1 MISIVTPY
9 YNRKR
14 LFIETLKSIAKSA
27 YKDFEVIAVDDAS
40 IEDER
45 IEDLITEFPF
55 LKVIRLEEKDKWY
68 FNSCIPFNIGIAR
81 ATGDIIMLQNPE
93 CLHVHDVLDYVA
105 AAVDNNNYVTMS
117 TYSLNKELTENLPS
131 QIDKADFINYFK
143 SLPQQLLRDY
153 VGWCN
158 HSKFRP
164 CYFHFCVAL
173 TKKNMKILGG
183 FDERYADGTGYEDND
198 FVDRVG
204 KLELKKIINDD
215 VSVIH
220 QWHPIVYDITNPK
233 YAKGWRINGSLF
245 AKTRK
250 EKGYSINNS
259 YEIRNDAN

>member
-68 FNSCIPFNIGIAR
+68 FNSCIPFNIGIAK
-81 ATGDIIMLQNPE
+81 ADGDIIMLQNPE
-93 CLHVHDVLDYVA
+93 CLHVHDVLAYIA
-105 AAVDNNNYVTMS
+105 TAVNNDNYITMS
-117 TYSLNKELTENLPS
+117 AYSLNKELTENLPS